1 MFMQIPF
8 QGSSR
13 ADRRHLRTWKERSRS
28 WNTSNSEA
36 KYFYMKDQRPEL
48 RWLTCD
54 FYRPWGIALCKGTPF
69 DLEVCLS
76 RRGVS
81 KSINDSHLRTVA
93 VGEKDMSVLQPDMYR
108 RQPR

>member
-1 MFMQIPF
+1 MQIAF

-13 ADRRHLRTWKERSRS
+13 ADRGHLRIWEERSRI

-36 KYFYMKDQRPEL
+36 KYFYMKDHRPEL
-48 RWLTCD
+48 CWLTCD
-54 FYRPWGIALCKGTPF
+54 FYRPWGSALWKGTLF

-81 KSINDSHLRTVA
+81 KSTNDSHLRTVA
-93 VGEKDMSVLQPDMYR
+93 VREKDMPVLQPDVYR